1 MKQLIADSAK
11 DAIIGIDLSGKIT
24 YCNPSSCKLLGYAE
38 KQLLGKTYASLLP
51 PGGTHN
57 FDDVRESILF
67 NEDLQPI
74 PAECSTSDNSNVS
87 VIAQYSP
94 VRDTSRKVIG
104 VSAML
109 RRSSTFEKAASKAQ
123 SLLETA
129 PDAMVIVNQWGQVVL
144 VNAQT
149 EKLFGYSKQELLGH
163 EVEMLIPE
171 EFLKYHKHH
180 RDKYF
185 GQPKTRNMGQGMEL
199 YGKKKDGS
207 TFPVEISLSPLK
219 TDEGVFVSAAIRD
232 ITFRKK
238 AENKFKGLLESAP
251 DAVVIVGEDGK
262 IQLVNTQV
270 VNIFGFEKEELI
282 DKQIEVLIPRRYR
295 KSHSGHRK
303 SFFSNPNM
311 RPMGAGLELLGLRKN
326 GEEFPVEISLSPLE
340 TEEGT
345 LVSAAIRDITARKQT
360 EMDLEVFNQQLQT
373 KNKELEQFA
382 YVASHDL
389 QEPLRTVTSFTELLA
404 EEYSQYFD
412 ESGHKSIR
420 FITEAT
426 GRMSQLIKGLLDYG
440 RIGLNRELKT
450 VNCAKLLKEIQNDLA
465 SVIADNGAKLRIGS
479 LPEIQAY
486 ETELRM
492 LFQNLITNAIKF
504 RRAGTTPQINVKSD
518 EVNGVW
524 KFQVKDNGI
533 GIDED
538 YKERIFTIYQRLHT
552 RDQYDGIGMGLAHCQ
567 KIVELHG
574 GRIWVDSK
582 PGKGST
588 FSFTIP
594 NSQHQI
600 AIHET

>member
-1 MKQLIADSAK
+1 MKHFITDNAK
-11 DAIIGIDLSGKIT
+11 DAIIGVDLNGKIS
-24 YCNPSSCKLLGYAE
+24 YCNPSCSKLLGYAE
-38 KQLLGKTYASLLP
+38 KQLTGKTYNSLLP
-51 PGGTHN
+51 RGSTHN
-57 FDDVRESILF
+57 FDQVRESILF

-74 PAECSTSDNSNVS
+74 PTEFNSSNNTKVS
-87 VIAQYSP
+87 VVAQYSP
-94 VRDTSRKVIG
+94 VRDESGRVIG
-104 VSAML
+104 LSVML
-109 RRSSTFEKAASKAQ
+109 RRISTFEKAASKAQ

-129 PDAMVIVNQWGQVVL
+129 PDAMVIVNQGGQIVL

-149 EKLFGYSKQELLGH
+149 ENLFGYSKQELLGQD
-163 EVEMLIPE
+163 VEILIPD
-171 EFLKYHKHH
+171 EFLKHHKKH

-185 GQPKTRNMGQGMEL
+185 GQPKTRSMGQGMEL
-199 YGKKKDGS
+199 YGKKKNGS
-207 TFPVEISLSPLK
+207 KFPVEISLSPLK
-219 TDEGVFVSAAIRD
+219 TEEGIFVSAAIRD

-270 VNIFGFEKEELI
+270 VNIFGFNKEELI
-282 DKQIEVLIPRRYR
+282 GKKVEILIPERYR
-295 KSHSGHRK
+295 KSHHGHRH
-303 SFFSNPNM
+303 SFFTSPKM

-340 TEEGT
+340 TEEGV
-345 LVSAAIRDITARKQT
+345 LVSAAIRDITDRKQA
-360 EMDLEVFNQQLQT
+360 EMDLEIFNQQLQT

-404 EEYSQYFD
+404 EEYSHLFD
-412 ESGHKSIR
+412 ETGHKSIR

-426 GRMSQLIKGLLDYG
+426 GRMSELIKGLLDYG

-450 VNCAKLLKEIQNDLA
+450 VDCAILLNEIQNDLA
-465 SVIADNGAKLRIGS
+465 SVIAETDAKLES
-479 LPEIQAY
+479 DALPKIQAY
-486 ETELRM
+486 ETEMRM

-504 RRAGTTPQINVKSD
+504 RKPGTAPRISVTS
-518 EVNGVW
+518 ESVNEAW
-524 KFQVKDNGI
+524 KFEVKDNGI
-533 GIDED
+533 GIPEE
-538 YKERIFTIYQRLHT
+538 YKERIFVIYQRLHT
-552 RDQYDGIGMGLAHCQ
+552 RDQYEGIGMGLAHCQ
-567 KIVELHG
+567 KIAELHG
-574 GRIWVDSK
+574 GTIWVDSQ

-600 AIHET
+600 SSHEA